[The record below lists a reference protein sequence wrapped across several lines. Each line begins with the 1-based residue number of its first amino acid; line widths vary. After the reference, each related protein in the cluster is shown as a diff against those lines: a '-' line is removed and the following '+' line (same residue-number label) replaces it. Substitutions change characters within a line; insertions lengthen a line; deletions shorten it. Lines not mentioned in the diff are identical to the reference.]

1 MIWGRSLQYIF
12 TAFILAVMITGLYY
26 FDHSVALQMAQRKE
40 FNLKKPSAYHYD
52 ILLLGIMTLT
62 EAILIIETT
71 TQTLLC
77 GLIGLPPSN
86 GVLPQSPMHTKSIP
100 VLKRILKNST
110 QLQLIRKKIVK
121 SAKECIKQQSSNSEI
136 YGRMQA
142 MFIEMDTTTNHA
154 LEKEL
159 KNLKDAIMKSEDG
172 GSKNGKLDMEK
183 HIDAHLPIRVNEQ
196 RVSNLL
202 QSLLVGVSLLA
213 MPAIKMIPTSIF
225 WGYFAYMS
233 LDSLPGNQFCKRI
246 LLLFITPQ
254 RRYKQHL
261 LPKLFHLQYL
271 QDLDAAEYEEIASN
285 RNRSQSMSFKNG
297 DKALT
302 GNEKHEF
309 ESSDVEI
316 LDELTT
322 SKGELKFRSIS
333 FSDECLS
340 QVHPEDD
347 VPQSE

>member
-1 MIWGRSLQYIF
+1 M
-12 TAFILAVMITGLYY
+12 
-26 FDHSVALQMAQRKE
+26 
-40 FNLKKPSAYHYD
+40 
-52 ILLLGIMTLT
+52 
-62 EAILIIETT
+62 
-71 TQTLLC
+71 
-77 GLIGLPPSN
+77 
-86 GVLPQSPMHTKSIP
+86 
-100 VLKRILKNST
+100 
-110 QLQLIRKKIVK
+110 
-121 SAKECIKQQSSNSEI
+121 
-136 YGRMQA
+136 
-142 MFIEMDTTTNHA
+142 HA

-159 KNLKDAIMKSEDG
+159 KNLKDAIMKSDDG

-254 RRYKQHL
+254 RRYNLGRRSCFICRHL

-309 ESSDVEI
+309 ESSDAEI

-322 SKGELKFRSIS
+322 SRGELKFRSIS
-333 FSDECLS
+333 FSDECS
-340 QVHPEDD
+340 
-347 VPQSE
+347 SRG